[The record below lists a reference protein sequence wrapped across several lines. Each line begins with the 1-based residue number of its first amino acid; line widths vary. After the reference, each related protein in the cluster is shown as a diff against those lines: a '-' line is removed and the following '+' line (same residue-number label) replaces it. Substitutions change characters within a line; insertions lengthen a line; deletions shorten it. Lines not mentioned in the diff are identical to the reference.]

1 MLGLSPRGLLV
12 FFLVLGL
19 GVPAC
24 NSDRVRTF
32 PVRGKILF
40 KSKPVPN
47 GTVMFTPV
55 NGNGPTAT
63 GELNSD
69 GTYTLTTYKPDDGA
83 PAGQYKVVVMAL
95 EDTSNKLPED
105 RNPTPPPIVPD
116 KYTSLATT
124 DLTAEVHEGE
134 NVCDFT
140 LADTKK
146 R

>member
-1 MLGLSPRGLLV
+1 M
-12 FFLVLGL
+12 
-19 GVPAC
+19 
-24 NSDRVRTF
+24 
-32 PVRGKILF
+32 F

-105 RNPTPPPIVPD
+105 RNPLPPPIVPD

-124 DLTAEVHEGE
+124 DLTAEVHEGD

-140 LADTKK
+140 LTETKK
-146 R
+146 H